1 MKKRE
6 SNFELLRIVLM
17 LLIIVGHLL
26 LNSEKLGAIGTKEYY
41 ITNIYTF
48 HQDIWKK
55 PDPWKNKCLLR
66 SKFLQSELV

>member
-1 MKKRE
+1 MDVQEPEFRQHQGLIL
-6 SNFELLRIVLM
+6 SNLLDQKMVL
-17 LLIIVGHLL
+17 GH
-26 LNSEKLGAIGTKEYY
+26 
-41 ITNIYTF
+41 NIYTF